1 MSIVFVIQIIP
12 LVFASTPLM
21 QYQKKLSDHRRLRQN
36 HKILNIINL
45 IIKIYPSEINNGKIS
60 KQRKLPIGIAS
71 ASQVSVRSFKVIDP

>member
-36 HKILNIINL
+36 HKILNIIK

>member
-21 QYQKKLSDHRRLRQN
+21 QYQKKLSDHLRLRQN
-36 HKILNIINL
+36 HKILNINYL
-45 IIKIYPSEINNGKIS
+45 KIYPSEINNGKIS
-60 KQRKLPIGIAS
+60 KQRKLPIGSAS